1 MNNSLPRLIDGMIA
15 TLRREIIPGIED
27 DFARG
32 QAFGMIYML
41 NSIRLRASWS
51 NGFLLEQI
59 RALDEASCEI
69 GIALADLP
77 DAPRPAVVA
86 PAELLA
92 ASALEAMRD
101 EGDARICELIDWL
114 EARRETAPASA
125 LARADAAI
133 ARYINRQLKWDL
145 STSAKPMFE
154 EISRGAEKGA

>member
-1 MNNSLPRLIDGMIA
+1 VNNSLPRLIDGMIA
-15 TLRREIIPGIED
+15 TLRREIMPSVAD

-51 NGFLLEQI
+51 NEFLLEQI
-59 RALDEASCEI
+59 RALDDASREI
-69 GIALADLP
+69 AIAVADLP
-77 DAPRPAVVA
+77 DAPKPSLAA
-86 PAELLA
+86 PAGLPT
-92 ASALEAMRD
+92 ASALEALRD
-101 EGDARICELIDWL
+101 AGDARICELIDWL
-114 EARRETAPASA
+114 EARRASAPASA
-125 LARADAAI
+125 LAGADAAI

>member
-15 TLRREIIPGIED
+15 TLRREIIPSVED
-27 DFARG
+27 DFSRG

-59 RALDEASCEI
+59 RALDEASGEI
-69 GIALADLP
+69 AIALADLP
-77 DAPRPAVVA
+77 EAPKPSVA
-86 PAELLA
+86 ALAALPTAAEL
-92 ASALEAMRD
+92 EARRD

-125 LARADAAI
+125 LAGADAAI
-133 ARYINRQLKWDL
+133 ARYVKRQLKWDL
-145 STSAKPMFE
+145 
-154 EISRGAEKGA
+154 